1 MTRKKQILLPLVI
14 LVMGVSAF
22 FVFSGMKKP
31 PEEKPKVDNT
41 PIVSVQAITLTPVS
55 LDVESHGVVSPKYAT
70 ELVAQV
76 SGEIVELSEH
86 FVRGGFVKKGDVLA
100 KIDPTDYQAQLIDAQ
115 AKLASAKASLKQE
128 IAHGKVAESEWQHI
142 KNGTP
147 TELSLRKPQ
156 LAKELSHVKAAEAG
170 VLIAQRNL
178 ERSEIIAPYDA
189 MIEARHVGLGSYIS
203 TGNKIG
209 KVLATDVA
217 EIRLPVAENQL
228 RYLLNQGVAAKV
240 TLTGNFAGEQTQW
253 QARIIRSEGVIDST
267 SRMNYLVAQV
277 VDPYGLK
284 DNKKAIRFG
293 AYVNAQI
300 SGKKVQDVAVIP
312 RYLLSDNG
320 VAVLDE
326 DNKLR
331 FVDVDIIRQDGR
343 NVIVSNGL
351 KEGDL
356 MITSAL
362 NYPLNGMQLAL
373 AKPTEQHDE
382 PVDQDV
388 VTTELAQV
396 KE

>member
-55 LDVESHGVVSPKYAT
+55 LDVESHGVVSPKYET

-100 KIDPTDYQAQLIDAQ
+100 KIDQTDYQAQLIDAQ

-228 RYLLNQGVAAKV
+228 RYLLNQGVTAKV

-373 AKPTEQHDE
+373 AKPTEQHDD

>member
-14 LVMGVSAF
+14 LLMGVSAF

-41 PIVSVQAITLTPVS
+41 PIVSVQAITLTQVS
-55 LDVESHGVVSPKYAT
+55 LDVESHGVVRPKYET

-86 FVRGGFVKKGDVLA
+86 FVRGGFVKKGHVLA
-100 KIDPTDYQAQLIDAQ
+100 KIDPSDYQAQLIDAQ

-128 IAHGKVAESEWQHI
+128 VAHGKVAESEWQHI
-142 KNGTP
+142 KNGIP

-156 LAKELSHVKAAEAG
+156 LAKELSNVKAAEAG

-189 MIEARHVGLGSYIS
+189 MVEARNIGLGSYIS
-203 TGNKIG
+203 KGNKIG
-209 KVLATDVA
+209 KVLATAVA

-228 RYLLNQGVAAKV
+228 RYLLEQGVAAKV
-240 TLTGNFAGEQTQW
+240 SLTGNFAGEEAEW
-253 QARIIRSEGVIDST
+253 QATIIRSEGVIDSA

-284 DNKKAIRFG
+284 NNNKAIRFG
-293 AYVNAQI
+293 AYVNARI
-300 SGKKVQDVAVIP
+300 SGQKVNDVAIIP
-312 RYLLSDNG
+312 RYLLSDSG

-326 DNKLR
+326 NTKLR

-343 NVIVSNGL
+343 NVIVSHGL
-351 KEGDL
+351 KDGDL

-362 NYPLNGMQLAL
+362 NYPLDGMQLAL
-373 AKPTEQHDE
+373 AKPTEQGDE
-382 PVDQDV
+382 PADEAV
-388 VTTELAQV
+388 VITELAKV